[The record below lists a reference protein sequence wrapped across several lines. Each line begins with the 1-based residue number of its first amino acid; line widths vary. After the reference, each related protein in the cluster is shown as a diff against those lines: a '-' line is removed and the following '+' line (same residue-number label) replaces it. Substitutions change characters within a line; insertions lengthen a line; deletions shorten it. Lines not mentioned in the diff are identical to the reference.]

1 MIQELDVKDIADAA
15 ALRKVLLQ
23 LRKGRTRYLLKENGE
38 PVAMLLSLD
47 EVELRKKDNEKAR
60 RDLFQVMDKVQAANA
75 QFSAEEVEADIDAAI
90 QEVRQ
95 ARKQRE

>member
-1 MIQELDVKDIADAA
+1 MIQELDVKDLADVA
-15 ALRKVLLQ
+15 ALRDVLLQ
-23 LRKGRTRYLLKENGE
+23 LRKGQARYLLKENGE

-47 EVELRKKDNEKAR
+47 EVELRNMDKEKAL

-95 ARKQRE
+95 AREQR